1 MTFDE
6 MLYFSF
12 YVAGGLIAGLFV
24 KRVVSPVVRRAAA
37 RTKWTA
43 DDLIIDSI
51 GKWVIPWFIA
61 LGLFLGWRRV
71 QMDTKYHQWLENGLM
86 VFYIFSITWIVATVL
101 SGMTKI
107 KHPDSEA
114 VVRSSSIIGNIIKVI
129 VYSIGILVILQSL
142 GISITPI
149 LAGLGVGGL
158 AVALALQD
166 TLSNLFAGIQIIS
179 TKQIN
184 PGDFIKLESGQEG
197 FVEDISWRYTA
208 LKTGSNNIIIVPNS
222 KLAGAIVSN
231 YFLPGKEIVFDI
243 AIGVDY
249 NSDLQKVEEVTVKVL
264 KEMQQASPDCVQDFE
279 PFIRFQEFGES
290 SIDLKA
296 FLKAKTFGSQFLI
309 KHELMK
315 RIQKRYAEEG
325 INIPYPVRNVFIS
338 KPRGE

>member
-12 YVAGGLIAGLFV
+12 YVAGGLIAGLLVKKVISPIV
-24 KRVVSPVVRRAAA
+24 KRAVAHTR
-37 RTKWTA
+37 WTA
-43 DDLIIDSI
+43 DDLIIESI

-61 LGLFLGWRRV
+61 LGFFLGWRQV
-71 QMDTKYHQWLENGLM
+71 EMDLKYHQWIEKGLA

-101 SGMTKI
+101 SGMTKV
-107 KHPDSEA
+107 KDPDSEA

-129 VYSIGILVILQSL
+129 VYCIGVLVILRSL

-208 LKTGSNNIIIVPNS
+208 LKTGANNIIIVPNS
-222 KLAGAIVSN
+222 KLAGVIVSN
-231 YFLPGKEIVFDI
+231 YFLPDKEVVFDI
-243 AIGVDY
+243 AVGVDY

-264 KEMQQASPDCVQDFE
+264 KEMQQASPDCVQHFE
-279 PFIRFQEFGES
+279 PFIRFQQFGES
-290 SIDLKA
+290 SIQLKA

-338 KPRGE
+338 KQGGE

>member
-12 YVAGGLIAGLFV
+12 YVAGGLIAGLFIKKV
-24 KRVVSPVVRRAAA
+24 ISPVVKRAVAH
-37 RTKWTA
+37 TKSTA
-43 DDLIIDSI
+43 DDLIIESI

-61 LGLFLGWRRV
+61 LGIFLGWRQV
-71 QMDTKYHQWLENGLM
+71 EMDLKYHQWLEKGLA

-107 KHPDSEA
+107 KDPDSEA

-129 VYSIGILVILQSL
+129 VYCIGMLVILQSL

-184 PGDFIKLESGQEG
+184 PGDFIKVESGQEG

-208 LKTGSNNIIIVPNS
+208 LRTGSNNMIIVPNS
-222 KLAGAIVSN
+222 KLASVIVSN
-231 YFLPGKEIVFDI
+231 YFLPDKEIVFDI
-243 AIGVDY
+243 TVGVDY
-249 NSDLQKVEEVTVKVL
+249 NCDLQKVEEVTVQVL
-264 KEMQQASPDCVQDFE
+264 KEMQNASPDCVQHFE
-279 PFIRFQEFGES
+279 PFIRFQQFGES
-290 SIDLKA
+290 SIQLKA
-296 FLKAKTFGSQFLI
+296 FLKAKTFGSQSLI

-315 RIQKRYAEEG
+315 RIQKRYREEG
-325 INIPYPVRNVFIS
+325 INIPYPVRNVFIN
-338 KPRGE
+338 KPSGE

>member
-12 YVAGGLIAGLFV
+12 YVAGGLIAGLLV
-24 KRVVSPVVRRAAA
+24 KKLVSPVVRRAVA

-184 PGDFIKLESGQEG
+184 PGDFIRLESGQEG

-222 KLAGAIVSN
+222 KLASAIVSN
-231 YFLPGKEIVFDI
+231 YFLPGKEIVFNID
-243 AIGVDY
+243 IGVDY

-279 PFIRFQEFGES
+279 PFIRFQQFGES

-338 KPRGE
+338 KQPGE